1 MSNGRRNVAPHLAR
15 MPLND
20 RVFSRGAAIAGAASA
35 FVAANVNIA
44 PVRAATKIRF
54 LTNWFAEAEH
64 GGFYQAKASG
74 LYDKAGLDVDI
85 QMGGPQVNG
94 MQLLGGGDADIIVS
108 YDIQVLDSVSKG
120 VPAVAIGAV
129 NQFDLQGIMAHTDV
143 ASLASLKGK
152 KVLVSSTA
160 YSTFWPWLKLKYGFT
175 DEQAGTYTF
184 NLQPFYIDP
193 TIAQQGY
200 VTAEPFE
207 AQKHGVK
214 TKFFLFADDGYP
226 PYSTTLVTTKPYIDK
241 NGDVVAK
248 FVKATMQGWKDY
260 LANPAAGNGLIKD
273 ANPKQG
279 DDQIAYSIAQFKA
292 RKVMTGGDAATE
304 GIGIMTEDRWKK
316 TRDFMVSTKMLKD
329 DVAWKTA
336 FTTQFVKGLHI
347 IA

>member
-1 MSNGRRNVAPHLAR
+1 
-15 MPLND
+15 MPKND
-20 RVFSRGAAIAGAASA
+20 VVFSRRAAIAGAASA

-64 GGFYQAKASG
+64 GGFYQAKATG

-129 NQFDLQGIMAHTDV
+129 NQFDLQGIMAHPDV
-143 ASLASLKGK
+143 PSLASLKGR

-160 YSTFWPWLKLKYGFT
+160 FSTFWPWLKLKYGFS
-175 DEQAGTYTF
+175 DDQAGTYTF
-184 NLQPFYIDP
+184 NLQPFYVDP
-193 TIAQQGY
+193 TLSQQGY
-200 VTAEPFE
+200 ITAEPFE
-207 AQKHGVK
+207 AQKHGAK
-214 TKFFLFADDGYP
+214 TKFFLLADDGYP
-226 PYSTTLVTTKPYIDK
+226 PYSTTLVTTRTYMEK
-241 NGDVVAK
+241 NGDIVAK
-248 FVKATMQGWKDY
+248 FVKATMQGWKSY
-260 LANPAAGNGLIKD
+260 LASPAAGNALIKD
-273 ANPKQG
+273 ANPKQE
-279 DDQIAYSIAQFKA
+279 DDQIAYSIARFKMI
-292 RKVMTGGDAATE
+292 KCVTGGDAATH
-304 GIGIMTEDRWKK
+304 GIGIMTDERWGK
-316 TRDFMVSTKMLKD
+316 TRDFMLSTKMLKP

-336 FTTQFVKGLHI
+336 YTTQFVKGLNI

>member
-1 MSNGRRNVAPHLAR
+1 M
-15 MPLND
+15 ND
-20 RVFSRGAAIAGAASA
+20 GAVSRGAVLAGAASA
-35 FVAANVNIA
+35 FVAANINIA

-64 GGFYQAKASG
+64 GGFYQAKATG
-74 LYDKAGLDVDI
+74 LYEKAGLDVDLA
-85 QMGGPQVNG
+85 MGGPQVNG
-94 MQLLGGGDADIIVS
+94 MQLMGGGDADIIVS
-108 YDIQVLDSVSKG
+108 YDIQVLDSISKG

-143 ASLASLKGK
+143 TSLASLKGR

-184 NLQPFYIDP
+184 NLQPFYLDP

-226 PYSTTLVTTKPYIDK
+226 PYSSTLVTTKPFIDK
-241 NGDVVAK
+241 NGDAVAK

-260 LANPAAGNGLIKD
+260 LVNPAAGNVLIKE

-279 DDQIAYSIAQFKA
+279 DDQIAYSIAQFKQ
-292 RKVMTGGDAATE
+292 RKVMTGGDAATH
-304 GIGIMTEDRWKK
+304 GIGIMTDDRWKK
-316 TRDFMVSTKMLKD
+316 TRDFMVSTKMLTA
-329 DVAWKTA
+329 DVAWKNGY
-336 FTTQFVKGLHI
+336 TTQFVKGLNI

>member
-1 MSNGRRNVAPHLAR
+1 MRK
-15 MPLND
+15 ND
-20 RVFSRGAAIAGAASA
+20 GAFSRRAAIAGTASA
-35 FVAANVNIA
+35 FVAANINILPA
-44 PVRAATKIRF
+44 RAATKVRF

-108 YDIQVLDSVSKG
+108 YDIQVLDSISKG
-120 VPAVAIGAV
+120 VPAIAIGAV

-143 ASLASLKGK
+143 TSLASLKGK

-160 YSTFWPWLKLKYGFT
+160 FTTFWPWLKLKYGFT
-175 DEQAGTYTF
+175 DDQAGAYTF
-184 NLQPFYIDP
+184 NLQPFYVDP
-193 TIAQQGY
+193 TLAQQGY

-241 NGDVVAK
+241 NKDTVAK

-260 LANPAAGNGLIKD
+260 LANPAAGNALIKD
-273 ANPKQG
+273 ANPKEG
-279 DDQIAYSIAQFKA
+279 DDQIAYSIARFKA
-292 RKVMTGGDAATE
+292 IKCITGGDAATM

-316 TRDFMVSTKMLKD
+316 TRDFMVSTKMIKD
-329 DVAWKTA
+329 DVPWKTA
-336 FTTQFVKGLHI
+336 FTTEFVKGLKI

>member
-1 MSNGRRNVAPHLAR
+1 MRNTDVA
-15 MPLND
+15 
-20 RVFSRGAAIAGAASA
+20 FSRRAALAGAASA

-64 GGFYQAKASG
+64 GGFYQAKATG

-94 MQLLGGGDADIIVS
+94 IQLLGGGDADIIVS
-108 YDIQVLDSVSKG
+108 YDIQVLDSLSKG
-120 VPAVAIGAV
+120 LPAVAIGAV
-129 NQFDLQGIMAHTDV
+129 NQFDLQGIMAHTDMP
-143 ASLASLKGK
+143 SLAALKGK
-152 KVLVSSTA
+152 KVLVASTA

-175 DEQAGTYTF
+175 DEQAGAYTF
-184 NLQPFYIDP
+184 NLQPFYLDP
-193 TIAQQGY
+193 TLAQQGY

-260 LANPAAGNGLIKD
+260 LANPAAGNKLIKE
-273 ANPKQG
+273 ANPKEE
-279 DDQIAYSIAQFKA
+279 DDQISYSIARFKA
-292 RKVMTGGDAATE
+292 LKCITGGDAATQ
-304 GIGIMTEDRWKK
+304 GIGIMTEPRWQK
-316 TRDFMVSTKMLKD
+316 TRDFMVATKMMKP
-329 DVAWKTA
+329 AAPWKTA
-336 FTTQFVKGLHI
+336 FTTQFVKGLNI
-347 IA
+347 VA